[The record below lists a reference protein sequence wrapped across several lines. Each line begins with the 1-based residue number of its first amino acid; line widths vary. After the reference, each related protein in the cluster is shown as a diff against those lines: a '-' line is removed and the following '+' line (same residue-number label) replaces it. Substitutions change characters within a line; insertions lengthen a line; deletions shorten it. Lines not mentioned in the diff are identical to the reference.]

1 MGQTKPVTI
10 YKLVSDGTIEEG
22 MLMIA
27 QEKLQLEKD
36 VTDEGKQMILES
48 SGRHFSNFPIHHR
61 RRQEGRAQVYGPA
74 ADDGTWH
81 G

>member
-10 YKLVSDGTIEEG
+10 YKLVSEGTIEEG

-36 VTDEGKQMILES
+36 VTDEGKNPFLEIIS
-48 SGRHFSNFPIHHR
+48 
-61 RRQEGRAQVYGPA
+61 
-74 ADDGTWH
+74 
-81 G
+81 